1 LLPRVV
7 QAMDARRGGIGTDAS
22 PSNDEE
28 EYMRIVIAAATAV
41 LGLSASG
48 VCAQNFPAR
57 PVRVVV
63 PFSPGGAT
71 DIVTRIVAQRLTELW
86 GQTVVVDNRAGAAG
100 NIGGDI
106 VVKAAPDGHT
116 LLMTSGSIV
125 TANPH
130 MYRKM
135 PFNPDTDLVAI
146 TNVASGPQV
155 VAVNAN
161 FAAKTLKD
169 LIAMA
174 KAKPRTINFG
184 SAGVGTQTH
193 LAAENFATAAG
204 IDVTHVPYKGE
215 GPALADLVAGQIH
228 FVTPNLSAA
237 IGFVKQGK
245 LRALGVTS
253 KERSKQVPEVPAVAE
268 TLPGFENL
276 GWFGLMAPKGTPRA
290 VVDKVYQDTAKVLQS
305 AEVRARFGELGMQPV
320 GNTPAAF
327 AQAIREESAR
337 WAKIIKVRNLYVD

>member
-1 LLPRVV
+1 
-7 QAMDARRGGIGTDAS
+7 
-22 PSNDEE
+22 
-28 EYMRIVIAAATAV
+28 MRIASTIVLAALAF
-41 LGLSASG
+41 SAPAAS
-48 VCAQNFPAR
+48 AQNYPAR

-71 DIVTRIVAQRLTELW
+71 DIVTRIVAQRLTEVW

-106 VVKAAPDGHT
+106 VAKAVPDGYT

-125 TANPH
+125 TANRH

-146 TNVASGPQV
+146 TNVASGPQI
-155 VAVNAN
+155 VAVNAS
-161 FAAKTLKD
+161 FPAKSLKD
-169 LIAMA
+169 FIAMA
-174 KAKPRTINFG
+174 KAKPKTMNFG

-193 LAAENFATAAG
+193 LAAENFVTAAG

-215 GPALADLVAGQIH
+215 GPAIADLVAGQIH

-253 KERSKQVPEVPAVAE
+253 KERSKQVPDVPAVAE

-276 GWFGLMAPKGTPRA
+276 GWFGLVAPKGTPRA
-290 VVDKVYQDTAKVLQS
+290 VIDKVYNDTAKVLQA
-305 AEVRARFGELGMQPV
+305 AEVRTRFEQIGMQPV
-320 GNTPAAF
+320 ANTPAAF
-327 AQAIREESAR
+327 AQAIKEESVR
-337 WAKIIKVRNLYVD
+337 WAKIIKARNLYVD